1 MTYFR
6 MGIHTI
12 IGVPPF
18 HGPVRD
24 GKAWFQRA
32 MVVRRSQRSAVSFQQ
47 STKATTDSREEV
59 RGWIGA
65 NTDCGQQLRQYA
77 GLLLLRADSR

>member
-32 MVVRRSQRSAVSFQQ
+32 MVVRRSSCQESG
-47 STKATTDSREEV
+47 DSS
-59 RGWIGA
+59 
-65 NTDCGQQLRQYA
+65 Q
-77 GLLLLRADSR
+77 